1 MSSTRVLTVI
11 LSVVALL
18 VVGCAK
24 TGTPDGQVASE
35 NAAAPEVPVVD
46 VELKPVT
53 FEEWQEQLVSMKG
66 SIVVVDLWATWCIP
80 CIERF
85 PKMVEMS
92 ERYSDRGVRFVSLS
106 LDDRDDENTIPQVT
120 EFLQRNHADRMSNYL
135 MNEII
140 PDAFE
145 KLDLLGIPAVYV
157 YDDAGELAHRLTGDD
172 PNNQFTE
179 ADVERVVEDMLR
191 GSTQGVSEAAN

>member
-1 MSSTRVLTVI
+1 MPI
-11 LSVVALL
+11 DVAL
-18 VVGCAK
+18 
-24 TGTPDGQVASE
+24 Q
-35 NAAAPEVPVVD
+35 
-46 VELKPVT
+46 PVT
-53 FEEWQEQLVSMKG
+53 FEEWAAELDSMKG

-92 ERYSDRGVRFVSLS
+92 ERYADSGVRFVSLS
-106 LDDRDDENTIPQVT
+106 LDDRDDESTIPQVT
-120 EFLQRNHADRMSNYL
+120 AFLERNRATTMSNYL

-145 KLDLLGIPAVYV
+145 KLDLLGIPAVYI
-157 YDDAGELAHRLTGDD
+157 YGASGELAHRLTGDD

-179 ADVERVVEDMLR
+179 DDVEQAIEEMLR
-191 GSTQGVSEAAN
+191 VDEPGEASTN

>member
-1 MSSTRVLTVI
+1 MSLTRGGIVGL
-11 LSVVALL
+11 ALL
-18 VVGCAK
+18 VIAVVGCAK
-24 TGTPDGQVASE
+24 NETAKAPAAGQQD
-35 NAAAPEVPVVD
+35 AAPEAPAVD

-53 FEEWQEQLVSMKG
+53 FEVWQEELSSMKG

-92 ERYSDRGVRFVSLS
+92 ERYSERGVRFVSLS

-120 EFLQRNHADRMSNYL
+120 TFLERNRADGMTNYL
-135 MNEII
+135 MDEVI

-157 YDDAGELAHRLTGDD
+157 YDANGELAHRLTGDD

-179 ADVERVVEDMLR
+179 ADVEAVVEEMA
-191 GSTQGVSEAAN
+191 GKG

>member
-1 MSSTRVLTVI
+1 MRLREAAAVLLAAALLTVGCSGPERAGETLPLDAPETTAMPI
-11 LSVVALL
+11 DVAL
-18 VVGCAK
+18 
-24 TGTPDGQVASE
+24 Q
-35 NAAAPEVPVVD
+35 
-46 VELKPVT
+46 PVT
-53 FEEWQEQLVSMKG
+53 FEEWVAELDSMKG

-92 ERYSDRGVRFVSLS
+92 ERYAGRGVRFVSLS
-106 LDDRDDENTIPQVT
+106 LDDRDDESTIPQVT
-120 EFLQRNHADRMSNYL
+120 AFLERNRATTMSNYL

-145 KLDLLGIPAVYV
+145 KLDLLGIPAVYI
-157 YDDAGELAHRLTGDD
+157 YGASGELAHRLTGDD

-179 ADVERVVEDMLR
+179 DDVEQAIEEMLR
-191 GSTQGVSEAAN
+191 VDEPDEASAN

>member
-1 MSSTRVLTVI
+1 MRLREAAAVLLAAALLTV
-11 LSVVALL
+11 
-18 VVGCAK
+18 GCSGPERAGE
-24 TGTPDGQVASE
+24 TLPLD
-35 NAAAPEVPVVD
+35 APETTATPID
-46 VELKPVT
+46 IALQPVT
-53 FEEWQEQLVSMKG
+53 FEEWAAELDSMKG

-92 ERYSDRGVRFVSLS
+92 ERYADSGVRFVSLS
-106 LDDRDDENTIPQVT
+106 LDDRDDESTIPQVT
-120 EFLQRNHADRMSNYL
+120 AFLERNRATTMSNYL

-145 KLDLLGIPAVYV
+145 KLDLLGIPAVYI
-157 YDDAGELAHRLTGDD
+157 YGASGELAHRLTGDD

-179 ADVERVVEDMLR
+179 DDVEQAIEEMLR
-191 GSTQGVSEAAN
+191 VDEPGEASTN